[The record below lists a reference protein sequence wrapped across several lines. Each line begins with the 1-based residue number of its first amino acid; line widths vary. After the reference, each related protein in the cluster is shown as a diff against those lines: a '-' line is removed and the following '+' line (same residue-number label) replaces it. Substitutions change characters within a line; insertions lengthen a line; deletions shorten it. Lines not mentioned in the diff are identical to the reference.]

1 MAWGE
6 PWPPSNPERNHGS
19 AILCAFDLL
28 EIDGQIREFV
38 APKLSIRFKENAAS
52 VVSFRDQHPFLTQ
65 LRNRG
70 IISDSPRIIADDER
84 DGRTVS

>member
-1 MAWGE
+1 MIAGFG
-6 PWPPSNPERNHGS
+6 GS
-19 AILCAFDLL
+19 RL
-28 EIDGQIREFV
+28 EIDGQIRELK
-38 APKLSIRFKENAAS
+38 AKRLSIRFQEDAAT

-84 DGRTVS
+84 DGLTIS